1 VLPVLKISC
10 PNDPAAR
17 AASSVMIDEWKRIGI
32 EVELVD
38 QASPDWD
45 LCYRMIKSIEPL
57 MDIWPLLTL
66 QESARVE
73 GLQSLPE
80 STRRNLLELERIG
93 DWTTATKLLHR
104 MLANQ
109 QIEAR
114 YIPLW
119 EVDEFLVA
127 RKNVT
132 GIPARPMHAYD
143 DVERWTVQSW
153 YPQDAP

>member
-1 VLPVLKISC
+1 
-10 PNDPAAR
+10 
-17 AASSVMIDEWKRIGI
+17 
-32 EVELVD
+32 
-38 QASPDWD
+38 
-45 LCYRMIKSIEPL
+45 